1 MTASGAD
8 LAARQL
14 ARLTAL
20 AERWKHDLP
29 ADDARLLADAV
40 RTYAGDRRAIAED
53 AERHEEPVECDDGEM
68 LSERIAQAFV
78 RADALEGIRYRLDD
92 FFRRK
97 PDVEQS
103 DELSYLQD
111 EHKLMRTLD
120 LHIGSV
126 GTPRFDGL
134 LSEWEQLDRGQVYY
148 HGLDQGLAV
157 TLARLVPLAGA
168 YLALAAG
175 TADVD
180 TYLHEAASSPEETH
194 GGPRP

>member
-1 MTASGAD
+1 MTASGTD

-40 RTYAGDRRAIAED
+40 RTYASDRRAIAED

-134 LSEWEQLDRGQVYY
+134 LSEWEQLDQGQVYY
-148 HGLDQGLAV
+148 HGLDQGPAI

-180 TYLHEAASSPEETH
+180 AYLHEAASSPEETH